1 MEKGGFFMRIDK
13 FGLMGVNPY
22 KRQFDKEMQAKKPVA
37 KQDKVEISKAA
48 KELQQISQW
57 TVEHQEKVRK
67 LKEQVQ
73 NGTYQIDAKTIA
85 KSIYKYYFEN

>member
-1 MEKGGFFMRIDK
+1 MRIDN

-22 KRQFDKEMQAKKPVA
+22 RRQFDKEVQEKKPAVQ
-37 KQDKVEISKAA
+37 QDKVEISAAA

-57 TVEHQEKVRK
+57 MVEHQEKVRK

-73 NGTYQIDAKTIA
+73 NGTYKIDAEKIA

>member
-1 MEKGGFFMRIDK
+1 VRINHL
-13 FGLMGVNPY
+13 GSMGVNPY
-22 KRQFDKEMQAKKPVA
+22 RRQFDKEMQAKKPVV
-37 KQDKVEISKAA
+37 KQDQVEISAAA

-73 NGTYQIDAKTIA
+73 NGTYQIDAPAIA
-85 KSIYKYYFEN
+85 KSIYKFYFEN